1 MTAQHPPGTL
11 AHDAETIAEAIQA
24 EATRAGNGHLIITAT
39 RLFLLASAVG
49 RLEAD
54 HRRALRQLD
63 DMAAA
68 AQDEA
73 AGAEQVAAF
82 NRRQRMIDS
91 LLPPRRPATRHL
103 RLRRANDA

>member
-1 MTAQHPPGTL
+1 MTAQHPAGTL
-11 AHDAETIAEAIQA
+11 AHDAETIAQAIQA
-24 EATRAGNGHLIITAT
+24 EATRAGNGHLIINAA
-39 RLFLLASAVG
+39 RLFLLASALG
-49 RLEAD
+49 RLEAE

-82 NRRQRMIDS
+82 NRRQRLIDS
-91 LLPPRRPATRHL
+91 LLAPPRPVTCHL
-103 RLRRANDA
+103 RRPRA